1 MPRFPSNDRGVKPL
15 LQFGKEVF
23 GKGNALKN
31 RKQESHLGRRPG
43 ANLLTISPVGKC
55 LFGMN
60 SCYSTASRLAVCV
73 LMTVLVLTGCNKR
86 ETAPA
91 PASPAASTPAPAPVE
106 KRYPL
111 KGEIVSVKAAEQI
124 LIIHHDD
131 IPDYMPSMTM
141 EFKVGQGDVAIAKP
155 GQRIRG
161 EMYVKGGTI
170 FLEKIWPDDAQTTG
184 QIAAATNTLTQDTA
198 MRGKGAYREIGE
210 TTPDFTLLDQEG
222 RPVAMSRFRGK
233 QVMLNFIFT
242 RCPIANMCP
251 AATTRMQALQ
261 KAAREAGVKNL
272 ELVSISF
279 DPANDSP
286 GVLKEYAEARGIDT
300 SNFTFLTG
308 PDAAVRHL
316 LAQMGIIREFEGD
329 TIKHTLATLLINPQ
343 GTIVYRVD
351 GSTWQLQDFLNRM
364 KRE

>member
-1 MPRFPSNDRGVKPL
+1 MKP
-15 LQFGKEVF
+15 
-23 GKGNALKN
+23 
-31 RKQESHLGRRPG
+31 
-43 ANLLTISPVGKC
+43 
-55 LFGMN
+55 
-60 SCYSTASRLAVCV
+60 CYSTANRLAICT
-73 LMTVLVLTGCNKR
+73 LMAGLAMTGCGKR
-86 ETAPA
+86 DAAPA
-91 PASPAASTPAPAPVE
+91 PASSVPAE
-106 KRYPL
+106 KHYPL

-141 EFKVGQGDVAIAKP
+141 EFKVGQGDVANAKP

-161 EMYVKGGTI
+161 EMYVKGGDV

-184 QIAAATNTLTQDTA
+184 QIAAATNALTQDTA

-210 TTPDFTLLDQEG
+210 TAPDFTLLDQEG
-222 RPVAMSRFRGK
+222 RAVAMNRFRGK
-233 QVMLNFIFT
+233 QVMMNFIFT

-261 KAAREAGVKNL
+261 KAAREAGITNL
-272 ELVSISF
+272 EIVSISF

-308 PDAAVRHL
+308 PDTAVRHL
-316 LAQMGIIREFEGD
+316 LAQMGIIREFEGE

-343 GTIVYRVD
+343 GTIVHRVD
-351 GSTWQLQDFLNRM
+351 GSQWTVQDFISRM
-364 KRE
+364 KKE

>member
-1 MPRFPSNDRGVKPL
+1 MKP
-15 LQFGKEVF
+15 
-23 GKGNALKN
+23 
-31 RKQESHLGRRPG
+31 
-43 ANLLTISPVGKC
+43 
-55 LFGMN
+55 
-60 SCYSTASRLAVCV
+60 CYSTIGRLATLV
-73 LMTVLVLTGCNKR
+73 LMAGLALAGCTKR
-86 ETAPA
+86 E
-91 PASPAASTPAPAPVE
+91 PAATPAPNNLAQ

-111 KGEIVSVKAAEQI
+111 KGEIVSVKAAEHV
-124 LIIHHDD
+124 LIIHHED

-141 EFKVGQGDVAIAKP
+141 EFKVGQGDVEIARP

-161 EMYVKGGTI
+161 EMYVKGGEI
-170 FLEKIWPDDAQTTG
+170 FLEKIWPDDSQVVG
-184 QIAAATNTLTQDTA
+184 QIAAATNALTQDTA

-210 TTPDFTLLDQEG
+210 TAPDFTLLDQEG

-242 RCPIANMCP
+242 RCPVATMCP
-251 AATTRMQALQ
+251 AATMRMVALQ
-261 KAAREAGVKNL
+261 KAARDAGITNL

-279 DPANDSP
+279 DPANDTP

-316 LAQMGIIREFEGD
+316 LAQMGIIREFEGE

-343 GTIVYRVD
+343 GTIVHRVD
-351 GSTWQLQDFLNRM
+351 GSQWQVQDFVSRM
-364 KRE
+364 RK